1 MGSVKYIVL
10 DEVFVDLVVPEYS
23 QLIFFG
29 RTQNSDAK
37 GFYLEHVIFSMRI
50 LHEFFYGK
58 RSFIFS
64 PKSIRE
70 GEGCSRTL
78 SGTVISYGEDNPFD

>member
-64 PKSIRE
+64 PKSIRGRRLLKDVE
-70 GEGCSRTL
+70 RHSYL
-78 SGTVISYGEDNPFD
+78 LYGEDNPFD